1 MGLFYFYNSMSEEFS
16 NSKRQDWLENKRK
29 NYENDLSSII
39 SELIKPHLKG
49 KNKLEAIFIT
59 SWAKIF
65 GEELSEKISLSK
77 VSINKNNKNI
87 LYVLVKPSFML
98 EATHMK
104 DKIIE
109 RITKYFGYQAINE
122 IIFRKNLN

>member
-1 MGLFYFYNSMSEEFS
+1 MRE
-16 NSKRQDWLENKRK
+16 DWLENKRK

-49 KNKLEAIFIT
+49 KNKLEAVFIT

-65 GEELSEKISLSK
+65 GEEIAKKISLTK
-77 VSINKNNKNI
+77 ISIGKNNKNI
-87 LYVLVKPSFML
+87 LYLSVQPSFML
-98 EATHMK
+98 EASHMK
-104 DKIIE
+104 DTLLE
-109 RITKYFGYQAINE
+109 RIKTYFGYQAIDE